1 MTGEITCT
9 RQRTAGR
16 RAQGEGPRR
25 LPRRHPEIILP
36 EENEKD
42 LEEISD
48 DVRAEMTFHLAD
60 HMDKVLENALV
71 HDVAAGVP
79 TPPVAPDSSFESP
92 PIAP

>member
-1 MTGEITCT
+1 M
-9 RQRTAGR
+9 
-16 RAQGEGPRR
+16 
-25 LPRRHPEIILP
+25 P

-48 DVRAEMTFHLAD
+48 DVRSEMSFHLAD

-79 TPPVAPDSSFESP
+79 TPPVGPDSSFDSP
-92 PIAP
+92 PLAH